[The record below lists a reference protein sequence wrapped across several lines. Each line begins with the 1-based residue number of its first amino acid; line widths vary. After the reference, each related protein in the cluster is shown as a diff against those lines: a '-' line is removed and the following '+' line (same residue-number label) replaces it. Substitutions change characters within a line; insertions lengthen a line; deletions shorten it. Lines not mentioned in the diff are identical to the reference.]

1 LSVVNRGADTLASKQ
16 HPVPPTRHI
25 TIRGFQGTSTTGF
38 RHLTKSRVKRISK
51 HMIQSKC
58 SLMTAVLQTEGLPT
72 LSKKVTLDTELHSVV
87 VHNHAQAYHLVNKV
101 YHHQAVV

>member
-1 LSVVNRGADTLASKQ
+1 
-16 HPVPPTRHI
+16 
-25 TIRGFQGTSTTGF
+25 
-38 RHLTKSRVKRISK
+38 
-51 HMIQSKC
+51 MIQSKC